1 MSPVS
6 EKKAVVLV
14 SGGLD
19 SSVSLAVAKS
29 RGFDVKALTVQ
40 YGQRHARE
48 LLSAKKICESLAVS
62 EHKIINLDLRCF
74 GASALTDNFE
84 VPKNQEPGS
93 SGIPITYVPARNTI
107 FLSLALAFAESV
119 GARDIFIG
127 VSSVDYSGY
136 PDCRP
141 EFIDAF
147 EKAANL
153 GTKAADDKKLFRIHT
168 PVMSLTKGETVL
180 LGNQLGVDFSLTWT
194 CYDPT
199 PDGKP
204 CGLCESCQLRA
215 KGFEE
220 ANSHDPLIGPKGA

>member
-1 MSPVS
+1 MISGS
-6 EKKAVVLV
+6 ATKKAVVLV

-19 SSVSLAVAKS
+19 STVSAAVAKS
-29 RGFDVKALTVQ
+29 NGFDVRALTIQ

-48 LLSAKKICESLAVS
+48 LMSAKKVCASLGILD
-62 EHKIINLDLRCF
+62 HKVLSVDLRCF
-74 GASALTDNFE
+74 GASALTDDLA
-84 VPKNQEPGS
+84 VPKDQEPGV
-93 SGIPITYVPARNTI
+93 SGIPITYVPARNTV
-107 FLSLALAFAESV
+107 FLSLALAFAEAE

-153 GTKAADDKKLFRIHT
+153 GTRAADNHNQFRIHT
-168 PVMSLTKGETVL
+168 PVMTLTKGETVL
-180 LGNQLGVDFSLTWT
+180 LGNKLGVDFGLTWT

-199 PDGKP
+199 PEDKP
-204 CGLCESCQLRA
+204 CESCESCRLRA
-215 KGFEE
+215 RGFEE
-220 ANSHDPLIGPKGA
+220 AGCPDPLLLG

>member
-1 MSPVS
+1 M
-6 EKKAVVLV
+6 KKAVVLI

-19 SSVSLAVAKS
+19 STVSLASAKS
-29 RGFDVKALTVQ
+29 QGFDVKALTIS
-40 YGQRHARE
+40 YGQRHIRE
-48 LLSAKKICESLAVS
+48 LLSAKKVCESFQITD
-62 EHKIINLDLRCF
+62 HKIIEVDLRAF
-74 GASALTDNFE
+74 GASALTDDLA
-84 VPKNQEPGS
+84 VPKGVEPGA
-93 SGIPITYVPARNTI
+93 SGIPVTYVPARNTI
-107 FLSLALAFAESV
+107 FLSLALAFAEAV

-153 GTKAADDKKLFRIHT
+153 GTRAADDKKQFRIHT
-168 PVMSLTKGETVL
+168 PVMSLTKGETVE
-180 LGNQLGVDFSLTWT
+180 LGMRLGVDFSLTWT

-199 PDGKP
+199 PDEKP
-204 CGLCESCQLRA
+204 CGDCESCRLRQ

-220 ANSHDPLIGPKGA
+220 AGIGDPLLSVSGGETD

>member
-1 MSPVS
+1 M
-6 EKKAVVLV
+6 KKAVVLI

-19 SSVSLAVAKS
+19 SSVSLASAKS
-29 RGFDVKALTVQ
+29 RGFDVKALTVS
-40 YGQRHARE
+40 YGQRHIRE
-48 LLSAKKICESLAVS
+48 LLSAKKVCESFGVTD
-62 EHKIINLDLRCF
+62 HKFIEVDLRAF
-74 GASALTDNFE
+74 GASALTDDLA
-84 VPKNQEPGS
+84 VPKGVAPGA
-93 SGIPITYVPARNTI
+93 SGIPVTYVPARNTI
-107 FLSLALAFAESV
+107 FLSLALAFAEAV

-153 GTKAADDKKLFRIHT
+153 GTRAADDKKLFLIHT
-168 PVMSLTKGETVL
+168 PVMSLTKGETVK
-180 LGNQLGVDFSLTWT
+180 LGLSLGVDFSLTWT

-199 PDGKP
+199 PDEKP
-204 CGLCESCQLRA
+204 CGDCESCRLRA

-220 ANSHDPLIGPKGA
+220 AGVEDPLFTIGMG

>member
-1 MSPVS
+1 MSTVP
-6 EKKAVVLV
+6 EKKAVVLA

-29 RGFDVKALTVQ
+29 GGFDVKALTVR

-48 LLSAKKICESLAVS
+48 LLSAKKICEFLKVS
-62 EHKIINLDLRCF
+62 EHKIIEVDLRCF
-74 GASALTDNFE
+74 GASALTDDLE
-84 VPKNQEPGS
+84 VPKDCEPGS

-107 FLSLALAFAESV
+107 FLSLALAFAEAV

-153 GTKAADDKKLFRIHT
+153 GTKAADDKSLFRIHT

-199 PDGKP
+199 PEGKP

-220 ANSHDPLIGPKGA
+220 ANLKDPLIGC

>member
-1 MSPVS
+1 MIADS
-6 EKKAVVLV
+6 EVRKAVVLV

-19 SSVSLAVAKS
+19 STVSAAVAKS
-29 RGFDVKALTVQ
+29 QGFDVSALTIQ

-48 LLSAKKICESLAVS
+48 LKSAKNVCLSLGIS
-62 EHKIINLDLRCF
+62 NHKVLSVDLRCF
-74 GASALTDNFE
+74 GASALTDDLA
-84 VPKNQEPGS
+84 VPKDRDPCV
-93 SGIPITYVPARNTI
+93 SGIPITYVPARNTV
-107 FLSLALAFAESV
+107 FLSLALAFAEAE

-141 EFIDAF
+141 DFIDAF

-153 GTKAADDKKLFRIHT
+153 GTRAADGHKKYRIHT
-168 PVMSLTKGETVL
+168 PVMNLTKGETVL
-180 LGNQLGVDFSLTWT
+180 LGNELGVDFGLTWT

-199 PDGKP
+199 PEDKP
-204 CGLCESCQLRA
+204 CKHCESCRLRA

-220 ANSHDPLIGPKGA
+220 AGCPDPLLVG

>member
-1 MSPVS
+1 MSATTD
-6 EKKAVVLV
+6 KKAVVLV

-19 SSVSLAVAKS
+19 STVSLASAKS
-29 RGFDVKALTVQ
+29 KGFEVHALTIQ
-40 YGQRHARE
+40 YGQRHIRE
-48 LLSAKKICESLAVS
+48 LRSAKKVCEHFQVSDYKILAV
-62 EHKIINLDLRCF
+62 DLRAF
-74 GASALTDNFE
+74 GASALTDDLA
-84 VPKNQEPGS
+84 VPKGTVPGE
-93 SGIPITYVPARNTI
+93 SGIPVTYVPARNTI
-107 FLSLALAFAESV
+107 FLSLALGFAEAV

-153 GTKAADDKKLFRIHT
+153 GTRAAQDRKLFRIHT

-180 LGNQLGVDFSLTWT
+180 LGLSLGVDFSLTWT

-199 PDGKP
+199 ENGEP
-204 CGLCESCQLRA
+204 CRECESCRLRA
-215 KGFEE
+215 KGFED
-220 ANSHDPLIGPKGA
+220 AGVDDPLLG